1 MTHQTYQFD
10 KAVAENI
17 VWAEV
22 RHFANHIGLHGYSED
37 EVQTLTRAIQF
48 RVDKDI
54 PWTDVDALIQAR
66 IVLDHLTA
74 NDAGFKLV
82 SNSWANLAYDVS
94 VALGHVRP
102 RLEVAA

>member
-1 MTHQTYQFD
+1 MTQQTYQFN
-10 KAVAENI
+10 KGLAEHV
-17 VWAEV
+17 VWAEA
-22 RHFANHIGLHGYSED
+22 RHFAANVGLHGYSED
-37 EVQTLTRAIQF
+37 EVQTLTRAIAF
-48 RVDKDI
+48 RVDKDFS
-54 PWTDVDALIQAR
+54 WTDVDALIQSR

-74 NDAGFKLV
+74 NDAGFKLI